1 MEQIIKTLIPLP
13 PKRRFSILEI
23 LLFIVLLSMLLY
35 FGKTLFVPLSFAL
48 LVSFILYPIC
58 KWLEKKG
65 VGKAL
70 SIFISISIITLLIG
84 AIVYLLFLQL
94 SGFLDEWDV
103 LKIKFS
109 ESLIELFDFIEKQ
122 FGFNA
127 EELSK
132 FPEKLLNSSQSE
144 IFSAFINTSY
154 SISISAFYLVIIPVF
169 SVLILYYRQLLAN
182 ALFSLFSKDKKE
194 EISKILAEIIQIY
207 HNFIKGMI
215 LIYLIVGVLNGIG
228 LAIIGISHP
237 FLFGFIASIL
247 TFIPYVGILI
257 SSLLPISISWITYNS
272 IWYPIGVVF
281 VFTIVQL
288 LEAYVIFP
296 YVVGNR
302 LKINALS
309 IIVVV
314 VLGGI
319 LWGAAGMV
327 LFIPFISI
335 LKLIADRTDS
345 LKTLSILLDSETST
359 NEKQ

>member
-23 LLFIVLLSMLLY
+23 LLLIVMLSMLLY

-70 SIFISISIITLLIG
+70 SIFISVLIITLLIG
-84 AIVYLLFLQL
+84 AIIYLLFLQL
-94 SGFLDEWDV
+94 SGFLAEWDV
-103 LKIKFS
+103 FKIKFS
-109 ESLIELFDFIEKQ
+109 ESLVQLFDFMEKQ
-122 FGFNA
+122 FGINA
-127 EELSK
+127 DDISK
-132 FPEKLLNSSQSE
+132 FPEKLINSSQSE
-144 IFSAFINTSY
+144 IFSMFINTSY
-154 SISISAFYLVIIPVF
+154 TISISTFYLIIIPVF

-182 ALFSLFSKDKKE
+182 ALYSLFPNDKKE
-194 EISKILAEIIQIY
+194 DVSGIISEIIQIY
-207 HNFIKGMI
+207 HNFVKGML
-215 LIYLIVGVLNGIG
+215 LIYLIVGILNGIG

-272 IWYPIGVVF
+272 IWYPIGVVL
-281 VFTIVQL
+281 VFTVVQL

-314 VLGGI
+314 VLGGV

-335 LKLIADRTDS
+335 LKLIADRSDS
-345 LKTLSILLDSETST
+345 LKTLSILLSSEPHI
-359 NEKQ
+359 KKK